1 MHDKLKLLL
10 DKISL
15 PEEYYEFFNNGKIL
29 KLKLDHT
36 RRNGI
41 FVIEIDNPLDTKVL
55 EYIDKNMKK
64 GFPEMVS
71 IKSEFVLRNVNFDDC
86 LNYYKEAI
94 LKSTL
99 TKPMKELFI
108 EKKVKMSG
116 DTLIIDTDN
125 IAEENILNNHLESI
139 LKYYKVC
146 GYPNLK
152 IKTFINEENRLKVK
166 KELEEEC
173 TKLDVISDEIDSILK
188 ECIDLKDKKV
198 CQKCYSQIEKNMK
211 FCPECGAKQEE
222 TEKNEDVKQVEVVEE
237 TNSDE
242 KEPEITTENIDGK
255 IEINETPGNANLTEE
270 EKEQAQE
277 NLEKTVAI
285 EADVET
291 ENDSDIEE

>member
-1 MHDKLKLLL
+1 MEFFDKLGKKASEAYKVTA
-10 DKISL
+10 DKT
-15 PEEYYEFFNNGKIL
+15 GKIAKEA
-29 KLKLDHT
+29 KLKMKMADLKGQAND
-36 RRNGI
+36 I
-41 FVIEIDNPLDTKVL
+41 YMEI
-55 EYIDKNMKK
+55 
-64 GFPEMVS
+64 G
-71 IKSEFVLRNVNFDDC
+71 
-86 LNYYKEAI
+86 
-94 LKSTL
+94 
-99 TKPMKELFI
+99 
-108 EKKVKMSG
+108 KKVYEKHVKEE
-116 DTLIIDTDN
+116 TLDI
-125 IAEENILNNHLESI
+125 
-139 LKYYKVC
+139 
-146 GYPNLK
+146 
-152 IKTFINEENRLKVK
+152 K

-270 EKEQAQE
+270 EKEQVQE

>member
-1 MHDKLKLLL
+1 MGFFDNLGKKASAAYDATAEKTSKIAKEAKLKMKMA
-10 DKISL
+10 D
-15 PEEYYEFFNNGKIL
+15 L
-29 KLKLDHT
+29 KGQAND
-36 RRNGI
+36 I
-41 FVIEIDNPLDTKVL
+41 YMEI
-55 EYIDKNMKK
+55 
-64 GFPEMVS
+64 G
-71 IKSEFVLRNVNFDDC
+71 
-86 LNYYKEAI
+86 
-94 LKSTL
+94 
-99 TKPMKELFI
+99 
-108 EKKVKMSG
+108 KKVYEKHVKEE
-116 DTLIIDTDN
+116 TLDI
-125 IAEENILNNHLESI
+125 
-139 LKYYKVC
+139 
-146 GYPNLK
+146 
-152 IKTFINEENRLKVK
+152 K

>member
-1 MHDKLKLLL
+1 MEFFDKLGKKASEAYKVTA
-10 DKISL
+10 DKT
-15 PEEYYEFFNNGKIL
+15 GKIAKEA
-29 KLKLDHT
+29 KLKMKLADLKGQA
-36 RRNGI
+36 NDI
-41 FVIEIDNPLDTKVL
+41 YMEI
-55 EYIDKNMKK
+55 
-64 GFPEMVS
+64 G
-71 IKSEFVLRNVNFDDC
+71 
-86 LNYYKEAI
+86 
-94 LKSTL
+94 
-99 TKPMKELFI
+99 
-108 EKKVKMSG
+108 KKVYEKHVKEE
-116 DTLIIDTDN
+116 TLDI
-125 IAEENILNNHLESI
+125 
-139 LKYYKVC
+139 
-146 GYPNLK
+146 
-152 IKTFINEENRLKVK
+152 K

>member
-1 MHDKLKLLL
+1 MEFFDKLGKKASEAYKVTA
-10 DKISL
+10 DKT
-15 PEEYYEFFNNGKIL
+15 GKIAKEA
-29 KLKLDHT
+29 KLKMKMADLKGQAND
-36 RRNGI
+36 I
-41 FVIEIDNPLDTKVL
+41 YMEI
-55 EYIDKNMKK
+55 
-64 GFPEMVS
+64 G
-71 IKSEFVLRNVNFDDC
+71 
-86 LNYYKEAI
+86 
-94 LKSTL
+94 
-99 TKPMKELFI
+99 
-108 EKKVKMSG
+108 KKVYEKHVKEE
-116 DTLIIDTDN
+116 TLDI
-125 IAEENILNNHLESI
+125 
-139 LKYYKVC
+139 
-146 GYPNLK
+146 
-152 IKTFINEENRLKVK
+152 K

-237 TNSDE
+237 PNGDE
-242 KEPEITTENIDGK
+242 KEPEIITENIDSK

>member
-1 MHDKLKLLL
+1 MEFFDKLGKKASEAYKVTA
-10 DKISL
+10 DKT
-15 PEEYYEFFNNGKIL
+15 GKIAKEA
-29 KLKLDHT
+29 KLKMKMADLKGQAND
-36 RRNGI
+36 I
-41 FVIEIDNPLDTKVL
+41 YMEI
-55 EYIDKNMKK
+55 
-64 GFPEMVS
+64 G
-71 IKSEFVLRNVNFDDC
+71 
-86 LNYYKEAI
+86 
-94 LKSTL
+94 
-99 TKPMKELFI
+99 
-108 EKKVKMSG
+108 KKVYEKHVKEE
-116 DTLIIDTDN
+116 TLDI
-125 IAEENILNNHLESI
+125 
-139 LKYYKVC
+139 
-146 GYPNLK
+146 
-152 IKTFINEENRLKVK
+152 K

-188 ECIDLKDKKV
+188 ECIYLKDKKV

>member
-1 MHDKLKLLL
+1 MEFFDKLGKKASEAYKVTA
-10 DKISL
+10 DKT
-15 PEEYYEFFNNGKIL
+15 GKIAKEA
-29 KLKLDHT
+29 KLKMKMADLKGQAND
-36 RRNGI
+36 I
-41 FVIEIDNPLDTKVL
+41 YMEI
-55 EYIDKNMKK
+55 
-64 GFPEMVS
+64 G
-71 IKSEFVLRNVNFDDC
+71 
-86 LNYYKEAI
+86 
-94 LKSTL
+94 
-99 TKPMKELFI
+99 
-108 EKKVKMSG
+108 KKVYEKHVKEE
-116 DTLIIDTDN
+116 TLDI
-125 IAEENILNNHLESI
+125 
-139 LKYYKVC
+139 
-146 GYPNLK
+146 
-152 IKTFINEENRLKVK
+152 K

-222 TEKNEDVKQVEVVEE
+222 TEKNEDVKQVEVVEG

>member
-1 MHDKLKLLL
+1 MGFFDTLGKKATEAYNVTTKKTGELAKEAKLKMKMA
-10 DKISL
+10 D
-15 PEEYYEFFNNGKIL
+15 L
-29 KLKLDHT
+29 KGQAND
-36 RRNGI
+36 I
-41 FVIEIDNPLDTKVL
+41 YMEI
-55 EYIDKNMKK
+55 
-64 GFPEMVS
+64 G
-71 IKSEFVLRNVNFDDC
+71 
-86 LNYYKEAI
+86 
-94 LKSTL
+94 
-99 TKPMKELFI
+99 
-108 EKKVKMSG
+108 KKVYEKHVKEE
-116 DTLIIDTDN
+116 TLDI
-125 IAEENILNNHLESI
+125 
-139 LKYYKVC
+139 
-146 GYPNLK
+146 
-152 IKTFINEENRLKVK
+152 K

>member
-1 MHDKLKLLL
+1 MEFFDKLGKKASEAYKVTA
-10 DKISL
+10 DKT
-15 PEEYYEFFNNGKIL
+15 GKIAKEA
-29 KLKLDHT
+29 KLKMKMADLKGQAND
-36 RRNGI
+36 I
-41 FVIEIDNPLDTKVL
+41 YMEI
-55 EYIDKNMKK
+55 
-64 GFPEMVS
+64 G
-71 IKSEFVLRNVNFDDC
+71 
-86 LNYYKEAI
+86 
-94 LKSTL
+94 
-99 TKPMKELFI
+99 
-108 EKKVKMSG
+108 KKVYEKHVKEE
-116 DTLIIDTDN
+116 TLDI
-125 IAEENILNNHLESI
+125 
-139 LKYYKVC
+139 
-146 GYPNLK
+146 
-152 IKTFINEENRLKVK
+152 K

-270 EKEQAQE
+270 KKEQAQE

>member
-1 MHDKLKLLL
+1 MEFFDKLGKKASEAYKVTA
-10 DKISL
+10 DKT
-15 PEEYYEFFNNGKIL
+15 GKIAKEA
-29 KLKLDHT
+29 KLKMKMADLKGQAND
-36 RRNGI
+36 I
-41 FVIEIDNPLDTKVL
+41 YMEI
-55 EYIDKNMKK
+55 
-64 GFPEMVS
+64 G
-71 IKSEFVLRNVNFDDC
+71 
-86 LNYYKEAI
+86 
-94 LKSTL
+94 
-99 TKPMKELFI
+99 
-108 EKKVKMSG
+108 KKVYEKHVKEE
-116 DTLIIDTDN
+116 TLDI
-125 IAEENILNNHLESI
+125 
-139 LKYYKVC
+139 
-146 GYPNLK
+146 
-152 IKTFINEENRLKVK
+152 K

-173 TKLDVISDEIDSILK
+173 KKLYVISDEIDSILK

>member
-1 MHDKLKLLL
+1 MEFFDKLGKKASEAYKVTA
-10 DKISL
+10 DKT
-15 PEEYYEFFNNGKIL
+15 GKIAKEA
-29 KLKLDHT
+29 KLKMKMADLKGQAND
-36 RRNGI
+36 I
-41 FVIEIDNPLDTKVL
+41 YMEI
-55 EYIDKNMKK
+55 
-64 GFPEMVS
+64 G
-71 IKSEFVLRNVNFDDC
+71 
-86 LNYYKEAI
+86 
-94 LKSTL
+94 
-99 TKPMKELFI
+99 
-108 EKKVKMSG
+108 KKVYEKHVKEE
-116 DTLIIDTDN
+116 TLDI
-125 IAEENILNNHLESI
+125 
-139 LKYYKVC
+139 
-146 GYPNLK
+146 
-152 IKTFINEENRLKVK
+152 K

-255 IEINETPGNANLTEE
+255 IEINETPGNANFTEE

>member
-1 MHDKLKLLL
+1 MEFFDKLGKKASEAYKVTA
-10 DKISL
+10 DKT
-15 PEEYYEFFNNGKIL
+15 GKIAKEA
-29 KLKLDHT
+29 KLKMKMADVKGQA
-36 RRNGI
+36 NDI
-41 FVIEIDNPLDTKVL
+41 YMEI
-55 EYIDKNMKK
+55 
-64 GFPEMVS
+64 G
-71 IKSEFVLRNVNFDDC
+71 
-86 LNYYKEAI
+86 
-94 LKSTL
+94 
-99 TKPMKELFI
+99 
-108 EKKVKMSG
+108 KKVYEKHVKEE
-116 DTLIIDTDN
+116 TLDI
-125 IAEENILNNHLESI
+125 
-139 LKYYKVC
+139 
-146 GYPNLK
+146 
-152 IKTFINEENRLKVK
+152 K

>member
-1 MHDKLKLLL
+1 MEFFDKLGKKASEAYKVTA
-10 DKISL
+10 DKT
-15 PEEYYEFFNNGKIL
+15 GKIAKEA
-29 KLKLDHT
+29 KLKMKMADLKGQAND
-36 RRNGI
+36 I
-41 FVIEIDNPLDTKVL
+41 YMEI
-55 EYIDKNMKK
+55 
-64 GFPEMVS
+64 G
-71 IKSEFVLRNVNFDDC
+71 
-86 LNYYKEAI
+86 
-94 LKSTL
+94 
-99 TKPMKELFI
+99 
-108 EKKVKMSG
+108 KKVYEKHVKEE
-116 DTLIIDTDN
+116 TLDI
-125 IAEENILNNHLESI
+125 
-139 LKYYKVC
+139 
-146 GYPNLK
+146 
-152 IKTFINEENRLKVK
+152 K

-270 EKEQAQE
+270 EKDQAQE

>member
-1 MHDKLKLLL
+1 MEFFDKLGKKASEAYKVTA
-10 DKISL
+10 DKT
-15 PEEYYEFFNNGKIL
+15 GKIAKEA
-29 KLKLDHT
+29 KLKMKMADLKGQAND
-36 RRNGI
+36 I
-41 FVIEIDNPLDTKVL
+41 YMEI
-55 EYIDKNMKK
+55 
-64 GFPEMVS
+64 G
-71 IKSEFVLRNVNFDDC
+71 
-86 LNYYKEAI
+86 
-94 LKSTL
+94 
-99 TKPMKELFI
+99 
-108 EKKVKMSG
+108 KKVYEKHVKEE
-116 DTLIIDTDN
+116 TLDI
-125 IAEENILNNHLESI
+125 
-139 LKYYKVC
+139 
-146 GYPNLK
+146 
-152 IKTFINEENRLKVK
+152 K

-222 TEKNEDVKQVEVVEE
+222 TEKNGDVKQVEVVEE

>member
-1 MHDKLKLLL
+1 MEFFDKLGKKASEAYKVTA
-10 DKISL
+10 DKT
-15 PEEYYEFFNNGKIL
+15 GKIAKEA
-29 KLKLDHT
+29 KLKMKMADLKGQSND
-36 RRNGI
+36 I
-41 FVIEIDNPLDTKVL
+41 YMEI
-55 EYIDKNMKK
+55 
-64 GFPEMVS
+64 G
-71 IKSEFVLRNVNFDDC
+71 
-86 LNYYKEAI
+86 
-94 LKSTL
+94 
-99 TKPMKELFI
+99 
-108 EKKVKMSG
+108 KKVYEKHVKEE
-116 DTLIIDTDN
+116 TLDI
-125 IAEENILNNHLESI
+125 
-139 LKYYKVC
+139 
-146 GYPNLK
+146 
-152 IKTFINEENRLKVK
+152 K

-285 EADVET
+285 EADVDT

>member
-1 MHDKLKLLL
+1 MEFFDKLGKKASEAYKVTA
-10 DKISL
+10 DKT
-15 PEEYYEFFNNGKIL
+15 GKIVKEA
-29 KLKLDHT
+29 KLKMKMADLKGQAND
-36 RRNGI
+36 I
-41 FVIEIDNPLDTKVL
+41 YMEI
-55 EYIDKNMKK
+55 
-64 GFPEMVS
+64 G
-71 IKSEFVLRNVNFDDC
+71 
-86 LNYYKEAI
+86 
-94 LKSTL
+94 
-99 TKPMKELFI
+99 
-108 EKKVKMSG
+108 KKVYEKHVKEE
-116 DTLIIDTDN
+116 TLDI
-125 IAEENILNNHLESI
+125 
-139 LKYYKVC
+139 
-146 GYPNLK
+146 
-152 IKTFINEENRLKVK
+152 K

>member
-1 MHDKLKLLL
+1 MEFFDKLGKKASEAYKVTA
-10 DKISL
+10 DKT
-15 PEEYYEFFNNGKIL
+15 GKIAKEA
-29 KLKLDHT
+29 KLKMKMADLKGQAND
-36 RRNGI
+36 I
-41 FVIEIDNPLDTKVL
+41 YMEI
-55 EYIDKNMKK
+55 
-64 GFPEMVS
+64 G
-71 IKSEFVLRNVNFDDC
+71 
-86 LNYYKEAI
+86 
-94 LKSTL
+94 
-99 TKPMKELFI
+99 
-108 EKKVKMSG
+108 KKVYEKHVKEE
-116 DTLIIDTDN
+116 TLDI
-125 IAEENILNNHLESI
+125 
-139 LKYYKVC
+139 
-146 GYPNLK
+146 
-152 IKTFINEENRLKVK
+152 K

-198 CQKCYSQIEKNMK
+198 CQKRYSQIEKNMK

-285 EADVET
+285 EADVDT